1 MRAFYIRASLSK
13 GVLNNAP
20 VYEGV
25 VYKDVLHN
33 IRAEHPKN
41 LSHAPP
47 SLGSHAPPP
56 LRAAGPKEGPDGAAG
71 DVAWLRAALEKEQ
84 AEKLWLARR
93 LEDRERVRQPGP
105 RRRKIRAL

>member
-1 MRAFYIRASLSK
+1 MRALYIRTFYTIYVQNTPKTLATLPQ
-13 GVLNNAP
+13 VWAP
-20 VYEGV
+20 TP
-25 VYKDVLHN
+25 
-33 IRAEHPKN
+33 R
-41 LSHAPP
+41 
-47 SLGSHAPPP
+47 PP

-105 RRRKIRAL
+105 RRRKIRALY